1 MSKPE
6 YQGPP
11 EEYYNEKEARKY
23 TSNSRIQQIQVDLAQ
38 RAYDL
43 LELPKDAHRL
53 LLDIGCG
60 SGLSGE
66 VLEQNGHNW
75 IGVDISR
82 AMLDVAKERLEDEVN
97 QPEMNDFVQLD
108 MGAGL
113 PFQAA
118 VFDGAISISAIQWL
132 CHSNSKR
139 DNPQK
144 RLLKFFESLFAC
156 LSRSARAVFQ
166 FYPESDLQTEI
177 ICQQATRAGFQ
188 GGLVI
193 DNPESQKQRKL
204 FLVLSAGVN
213 AAINTKTQMFNNS
226 KKSEI
231 NQSHIEVIGRKR
243 KFNERKINKKN
254 LKKRK

>member
-23 TSNSRIQQIQVDLAQ
+23 TSNSRIQQIQIALAK

-43 LELPKDAHRL
+43 LELPDNGHRL

-66 VLEQNGHNW
+66 VFEQNGHNW

-82 AMLDVAKERLEDEVN
+82 AMLDVAKEKQEEDN
-97 QPEMNDFVQLD
+97 QPEMSDFVQLD
-108 MGAGL
+108 MGGGL
-113 PFQAA
+113 PFQAG

-132 CHSNSKR
+132 CHSNSKK

-144 RLLKFFESLFAC
+144 RLLQFFESLFAC

-166 FYPESDLQTEI
+166 FYPESDLQTKI

-213 AAINTKTQMFNNS
+213 AAINTKTFNSSEKS
-226 KKSEI
+226 KI
-231 NQSHIEVIGRKR
+231 NQPHIEVIGR
-243 KFNERKINKKN
+243 
-254 LKKRK
+254 